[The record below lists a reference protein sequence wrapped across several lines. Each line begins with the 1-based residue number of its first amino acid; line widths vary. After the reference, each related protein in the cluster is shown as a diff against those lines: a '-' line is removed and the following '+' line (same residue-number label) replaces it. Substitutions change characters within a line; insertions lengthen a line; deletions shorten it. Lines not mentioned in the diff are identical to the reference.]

1 MRKKFLISG
10 ILLFCGGIISAQNA
24 FTLEQAQKFALENS
38 YTIKSSEADL
48 RKSEQKVKEILAI
61 GLPQINAAG
70 TFQNNLVLPTT
81 VLPANAFNQMADPD
95 DLIAIKFGTNF
106 NVTGSLTVTQLIFD
120 GSYLVGLEATKGLKK
135 LNELMIEKSAQ
146 DVLKEL
152 TKAYYSVLVAGEN
165 EKTLQLSLAKIQ
177 KVYNETKI
185 IFDNGLIESQD
196 VDQLQITISTL
207 NNAVNRAGRMKS
219 VALEMLKFH
228 MGMKADQTLSLTD
241 SLLLTNDSITQTNAS
256 TDLSLGDNVD
266 KQLLATQIMLNEL
279 DMKNQRMGYYPSL
292 GAFFTQQYQALR
304 NDFNFFGNYPWY
316 PATIWGIQLNIPIFS
331 SGMRKAKV
339 EQAKI
344 NIEKSKIQMEQLEHS
359 LQFRLVAFMSDLKNS
374 VETFKT
380 EKESLA
386 LADDIQRKSL
396 IKYKEGFISSLE
408 LSMAQ
413 NQYLNAQANYINAL
427 YAILNTQTEIDH
439 LLNNFTTK

>member
-1 MRKKFLISG
+1 MKNIFLIIIL
-10 ILLFCGGIISAQNA
+10 ILLCPEIVSAQNA

-38 YTIKSSEADL
+38 YIIKSIEADL
-48 RKSEQKVKEILAI
+48 RKSEQKIKEILAI

-81 VLPANAFNQMADPD
+81 VLPANAFNPMANPD
-95 DLIAIKFGTNF
+95 DLIGIKFGTDF

-120 GSYLVGLEATKGLKK
+120 GSYLVGLEASKGLKK

-146 DVLKEL
+146 DILKEV

-177 KVYNETKI
+177 KIYNETKI

-207 NNAVNRAGRMKS
+207 NNAMNRAGRMKS

-266 KQLLATQIMLNEL
+266 KKLLATQIMLNEL

-344 NIEKSKIQMEQLEHS
+344 NIEKSKIQMEQLEQE
-359 LQFRLVAFMSDLKNS
+359 L
-374 VETFKT
+374 
-380 EKESLA
+380 
-386 LADDIQRKSL
+386 
-396 IKYKEGFISSLE
+396 LE
-408 LSMAQ
+408 L
-413 NQYLNAQANYINAL
+413 
-427 YAILNTQTEIDH
+427 
-439 LLNNFTTK
+439 

>member
-81 VLPANAFNQMADPD
+81 VLPANAFNQMVDPD

-256 TDLSLGDNVD
+256 TDLSMGDNVD

-344 NIEKSKIQMEQLEHS
+344 NIEK
-359 LQFRLVAFMSDLKNS
+359 
-374 VETFKT
+374 
-380 EKESLA
+380 
-386 LADDIQRKSL
+386 
-396 IKYKEGFISSLE
+396 
-408 LSMAQ
+408 
-413 NQYLNAQANYINAL
+413 
-427 YAILNTQTEIDH
+427 
-439 LLNNFTTK
+439 